1 MTPGVRATRILLVD
15 DHAMVRRGFRLI
27 LSQHPREFDVVG
39 EAGNGEQAL
48 QLVRELHP
56 DLVLLDV
63 AMPQMNG
70 VEVTQRIVQNWPEI
84 RVLILS
90 MHKDSNYVRETLRAG
105 AKGYLLKESVD
116 AELLRAVRTV
126 ANNEAYIAP
135 GISNTVL
142 SDYQRFVGSPLDLLT
157 ARELDVFRLL
167 AEGKQAKD
175 VSAEL
180 NISVHTLDPHRNRIF
195 RKLQLR
201 SSAELMRFALRQGLL
216 QN

>member
-1 MTPGVRATRILLVD
+1 MTNAVRATRILLVD

-70 VEVTQRIVQNWPEI
+70 VEVTQQIAQNWPEV

-167 AEGKQAKD
+167 SEGKQAKD
-175 VSAEL
+175 ISAAL
-180 NISVHTLDPHRNRIF
+180 NISVYTVDAHRNRIF

-201 SSAELMRFALRQGLL
+201 SSAELMRFAIRQGLVP
-216 QN
+216 N

>member
-1 MTPGVRATRILLVD
+1 MTRATRMLLVD

-27 LSQHPREFDVVG
+27 LGQHPAEFDVIG
-39 EAGNGEQAL
+39 EAGSGEQAL
-48 QLVRELHP
+48 ALVRELRP

-63 AMPQMNG
+63 AMSPMNG
-70 VEVTQRIVQNWPEI
+70 VEVTQQITQNWPEV

-116 AELLRAVRTV
+116 GELLGAVRAV
-126 ANNEAYIAP
+126 ASGAAYLAP

-157 ARELDVFRLL
+157 ARELDIFRLL
-167 AEGKQAKD
+167 AEGKPAKD
-175 VSAEL
+175 IATEL
-180 NISVHTLDPHRNRIF
+180 DISVYTVDTHRNRIF

-201 SSAELMRFALRQGLL
+201 SSAELVRFAIRQGFL
-216 QN
+216 QQ